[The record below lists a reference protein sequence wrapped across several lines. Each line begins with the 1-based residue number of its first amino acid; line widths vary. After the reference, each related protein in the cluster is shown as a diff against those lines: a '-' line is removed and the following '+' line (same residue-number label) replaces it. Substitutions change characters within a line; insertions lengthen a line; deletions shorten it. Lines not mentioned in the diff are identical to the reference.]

1 MNDLDKKIKELRSGV
16 PEPDR
21 DAVNAAR
28 DAFLDSGASRAGRKP
43 WSTDPRRLF
52 TPRAALP
59 ILGVAGAIALAVL
72 LLQFDTGK
80 HVATAADIEDIAK
93 LAALQQGHVN
103 SLGPGQFLLTRYT
116 TVSSVKTIFTQRKI
130 DRLAAS
136 IESAASRIALR
147 RGYLPGAA
155 KSQDQRTRDVIGRRE
170 QGARA
175 LRINEL
181 PAKTVTV
188 TRRSGTVE
196 WIDRY
201 HKGGAGDL
209 PNAKM
214 VYRSVAQRRTAKI
227 LFRAG
232 IPDGVPE
239 LERVTVASEVGRFD
253 AFSWPSS
260 AIRKL
265 PADPTRLAVTLRHK
279 PLPFP
284 LVRDGRP
291 AVGDEELFH
300 VAIGLLRSPFALPR
314 LRAAVVRMIGKIP
327 GVKVSD
333 RAKDVRSR
341 SGYGVTLST
350 SVPEPE
356 LVIDRR
362 DSQVLGVN
370 YRLDQPAALKIRD
383 LSVLPLADS
392 ARSGMAFDPT
402 LVVRGAPVCSARAPS
417 GRVVER
423 YCPSKVF
430 PAG

>member
-1 MNDLDKKIKELRSGV
+1 MNDLEKKIKELRSGV

-28 DAFLDSGASRAGRKP
+28 DAFLDSGTSPAGRKWWP
-43 WSTDPRRLF
+43 DGPPRLLA
-52 TPRAALP
+52 PRVVLP
-59 ILGVAGAIALAVL
+59 LVGVASVIAVIAL

-93 LAALQQGHVN
+93 LAARQQGHVN

-116 TVSSVKTIFTQRKI
+116 TVSSVRTKLTQRKI

-136 IESAASRIALR
+136 IESASSRSAVR
-147 RGYLPGAA
+147 RGYLPGAV
-155 KSQDQRTRDVIGRRE
+155 KTRRQRMRDVIARRE
-170 QGARA
+170 RAVRA
-175 LRINEL
+175 LRISGRTAREI
-181 PAKTVTV
+181 TV

-196 WIDRY
+196 WIDRSL
-201 HKGGAGDL
+201 KGGAGDL
-209 PNAKM
+209 PNANT
-214 VYRSVAQRRTAKI
+214 VYRSAAQRRAATQ
-227 LFRAG
+227 LRRAG
-232 IPDGVPE
+232 VPDGVSE

-253 AFSWPSS
+253 EFSWPSN

-333 RAKDVRSR
+333 RTKDVRLR

-362 DSQVLGVN
+362 DSQVLGIN

-392 ARSGMAFDPT
+392 ARAGTAFEPT

-430 PAG
+430 PTG